1 MSTTVR
7 AVYVGGV
14 LRPLQPLALADGE
27 TVELTLVASG
37 AAPPGS
43 EEEVVRRIQECKSYS
58 EWLEIM
64 KSLPAES
71 DYDIVQALDDNRRWS
86 GERPLLADENKA
98 P

>member
-1 MSTTVR
+1 MATTVR

-37 AAPPGS
+37 AAPPVP
-43 EEEVVRRIQECKSYS
+43 EEEVVRRIQESKSYR

-71 DYDIVQALDDNRRWS
+71 DYDIVRALDENRRWS
-86 GERPLLADENKA
+86 GERSLLADENKD